1 MPDASEF
8 STTPDDN
15 QTIGGKYMGTGASPG
30 DVDNVIRYI
39 AAVVRDTFNRIPVV
53 GDFLPRAG
61 GVLTGDISRQ
71 GRGAYL
77 HHANGGQSD
86 GRVMFLPQGS
96 PRPTAAEGMV
106 VFYYS

>member
-1 MPDASEF
+1 MPSANEF
-8 STTPDDN
+8 SVTPDDN

-30 DVDNVIRYI
+30 DVDNVLRYI

-53 GDFLPRAG
+53 GDFLPRGG
-61 GVLTGDISRQ
+61 GVLTGDIYRQ
-71 GRGAYL
+71 DRGAYL
-77 HHANGGQSD
+77 HHASPAQFD

-96 PRPTAAEGMV
+96 ARPAAGEGVV